1 MLRMLSLIILIL
13 FFVITIF
20 STSYD
25 VHLLINGKE
34 TSFSSIGEF
43 WFALSPT
50 SLQIG
55 EAVVSRY
62 LDPCSLFISLEC
74 DPLLWHPIISSFLLM
89 PSTPTLIM
97 ISIFLFWIYRR
108 NINQKFLMPQKK
120 LFVEYQRFQIASFSF
135 FLLFVFLIVFF
146 F

>member
-25 VHLLINGKE
+25 VHLLIDGKE
-34 TSFSSIGEF
+34 PSFSSIGEF

-50 SLQIG
+50 SLQIS

-62 LDPCSLFISLEC
+62 IDPCSLFTVLDC

-89 PSTPTLIM
+89 PSTPTLI
-97 ISIFLFWIYRR
+97 ITSIFILWIYKRS
-108 NINQKFLMPQKK
+108 IEKKF
-120 LFVEYQRFQIASFSF
+120 VNYYS
-135 FLLFVFLIVFF
+135 
-146 F
+146 

>member
-34 TSFSSIGEF
+34 PSFSSIGEF

-50 SLQIG
+50 SLQIS

-62 LDPCSLFISLEC
+62 IDPCSLFISLEC
-74 DPLLWHPIISSFLLM
+74 DPLLWHPSFLLM
-89 PSTPTLIM
+89 PSTPTLII
-97 ISIFLFWIYRR
+97 ISIFLFWMYKR
-108 NINQKFLMPQKK
+108 NKK
-120 LFVEYQRFQIASFSF
+120 KSSNYYS
-135 FLLFVFLIVFF
+135 
-146 F
+146 

>member
-34 TSFSSIGEF
+34 PSFSSIGEF

-50 SLQIG
+50 SLQIS

-62 LDPCSLFISLEC
+62 VDPCSLFISLEC

-89 PSTPTLIM
+89 PSTPTLI
-97 ISIFLFWIYRR
+97 IFSIFLFWIVKNLVRQPR
-108 NINQKFLMPQKK
+108 FNDFSVFHNKNI
-120 LFVEYQRFQIASFSF
+120 V
-135 FLLFVFLIVFF
+135 
-146 F
+146 

>member
-25 VHLLINGKE
+25 VHLLINGKAP
-34 TSFSSIGEF
+34 SFSSIGEF
-43 WFALSPT
+43 WFVLSPT
-50 SLQIG
+50 SLQIS

-62 LDPCSLFISLEC
+62 IDPCSLFISLEC

-89 PSTPTLIM
+89 PSTPTLII

-108 NINQKFLMPQKK
+108 NIKK
-120 LFVEYQRFQIASFSF
+120 KISNYYS
-135 FLLFVFLIVFF
+135 
-146 F
+146 

>member
-1 MLRMLSLIILIL
+1 MLSVLSFIILIL

-34 TSFSSIGEF
+34 PSFSSIGEF

-50 SLQIG
+50 SLQIS
-55 EAVVSRY
+55 EAIVSRY
-62 LDPCSLFISLEC
+62 IDPCSLFTALDC

-89 PSTPTLIM
+89 PSTPSLLV
-97 ISIFLFWIYRR
+97 ISIFILWIYRR
-108 NINQKFLMPQKK
+108 NTKKKF
-120 LFVEYQRFQIASFSF
+120 YNYYS
-135 FLLFVFLIVFF
+135 
-146 F
+146 

>member
-1 MLRMLSLIILIL
+1 MLRMLSLIIVIL

-50 SLQIG
+50 SLQIS

-62 LDPCSLFISLEC
+62 IDPCSLFISLEC
-74 DPLLWHPIISSFLLM
+74 DPLLWHPFIS
-89 PSTPTLIM
+89 T
-97 ISIFLFWIYRR
+97 
-108 NINQKFLMPQKK
+108 
-120 LFVEYQRFQIASFSF
+120 
-135 FLLFVFLIVFF
+135 FLIFPAGLTFGILTIFF
-146 F
+146 IYFGTKKRRINKIN

>member
-1 MLRMLSLIILIL
+1 MLRMLSLIVLIL

-34 TSFSSIGEF
+34 PSFSSIGEF

-50 SLQIG
+50 SLQIS
-55 EAVVSRY
+55 EAIVSRY
-62 LDPCSLFISLEC
+62 IDPCSLFTALDC

-89 PSTPTLIM
+89 PSTPSLLV
-97 ISIFLFWIYRR
+97 ISIFILWIYRR
-108 NINQKFLMPQKK
+108 NTKKKF
-120 LFVEYQRFQIASFSF
+120 YNYYS
-135 FLLFVFLIVFF
+135 
-146 F
+146 

>member
-1 MLRMLSLIILIL
+1 MLRILSFIVLIF

-25 VHLLINGKE
+25 VHLLINRKE
-34 TSFSSIGEF
+34 SSFSSIGEF

-50 SLQIG
+50 SLQIS

-62 LDPCSLFISLEC
+62 VDPCSLFTSLEC

-89 PSTPTLIM
+89 PSTPTLMI
-97 ISIFLFWIYRR
+97 ISIVLFWIYRR
-108 NINQKFLMPQKK
+108 NIERKFSN
-120 LFVEYQRFQIASFSF
+120 YYS
-135 FLLFVFLIVFF
+135 
-146 F
+146 

>member
-1 MLRMLSLIILIL
+1 MLSVLLFIILIL

-25 VHLLINGKE
+25 VHLLIDGKE
-34 TSFSSIGEF
+34 PSFSSIGEF

-50 SLQIG
+50 SLQIS

-62 LDPCSLFISLEC
+62 IDPCSLFISLEC

-89 PSTPTLIM
+89 PSTPTLII
-97 ISIFLFWIYRR
+97 ISIVLFWIYRR
-108 NINQKFLMPQKK
+108 NIERKFSNYL
-120 LFVEYQRFQIASFSF
+120 S
-135 FLLFVFLIVFF
+135 
-146 F
+146 

>member
-25 VHLLINGKE
+25 VHLLINGKAP
-34 TSFSSIGEF
+34 SFSSIGEF

-50 SLQIG
+50 SLQIS

-62 LDPCSLFISLEC
+62 VDPCSLFISLEC
-74 DPLLWHPIISSFLLM
+74 DPLLWHPIIASILLM
-89 PSTPTLIM
+89 PSTPTLII
-97 ISIFLFWIYRR
+97 ISILILWLYRR
-108 NINQKFLMPQKK
+108 NIEKKFVK
-120 LFVEYQRFQIASFSF
+120 YYN
-135 FLLFVFLIVFF
+135 
-146 F
+146 